1 MRNALRL
8 SLLTGVCIL
17 VSACSGLAPQPD
29 YVLNTDFE
37 AQGQSSRIRHI
48 VIHYTSSP
56 FPVALKT
63 LTEQDVSSH
72 YLISDTTRPVV
83 YQLVDEN
90 RRAWHAGLS
99 SWYDYPDINTSS
111 IGIELVNEG
120 RRPDLSWAPYTPQQ
134 VDTLIALLR
143 DLVAKHAIAAEH
155 IVGHSDIAP
164 QRKIDPG
171 PLFPWEQLAQ
181 AGLGRW
187 FDAATAQHFADYYA
201 AEGLPSALESQQ
213 LLQQIGYRIDLT
225 GLWDDASINVLR
237 AFQMHYRPAR
247 YDGILDTETA
257 GILRA
262 LQQGAAPNE
271 S

>member
-1 MRNALRL
+1 MRNPL
-8 SLLTGVCIL
+8 SLSVVMGSCALL
-17 VSACSGLAPQPD
+17 SACSSLGPQLN
-29 YVLNTDFE
+29 YTLNTDFE
-37 AQGQSSRIRHI
+37 AQGHNSRVRHV

-63 LTEQDVSSH
+63 LTQQNVSSH
-72 YLISDTTRPVV
+72 YLITDTNQPVV

-90 RRAWHAGLS
+90 RRAWHAGVS
-99 SWYDYPDINTSS
+99 AWYDYPDLNTSS

-134 VDTLIALLR
+134 IETLIALLH
-143 DLVAKHAIAAEH
+143 DIVAKHNIPAEH

-187 FDAATAQHFADYYA
+187 FDAGTAQHFSDFYA
-201 AEGLPSALESQQ
+201 AEGLPTPIETQQ
-213 LLQQIGYRIDLT
+213 LLQQIGYPIDIT
-225 GLWDDASINVLR
+225 GQWDAASINVLR
-237 AFQMHYRPAR
+237 AFQMRYRPAQH
-247 YDGILDTETA
+247 DGMLDTETA

-262 LQQGAAPNE
+262 LQHGAASDAP
-271 S
+271 